1 MVSVA
6 ALRTEPG
13 NELGLCSESL
23 SPGLP
28 WVGLR
33 WGLGVVSSL
42 PQPRVP
48 AGLFCFPPSPC
59 LCLVP
64 DPLACR
70 PAVCLSLGYFL
81 LQLKCLKR
89 LSGARPL

>member
-1 MVSVA
+1 MSA
-6 ALRTEPG
+6 APFREQAWWSLWLHREPG
-13 NELGLCSESL
+13 SEELGLCSESP

-33 WGLGVVSSL
+33 WGLGAVSSL
-42 PQPRVP
+42 PQPP

-59 LCLVP
+59 LCLFP

-70 PAVCLSLGYFL
+70 LAVCLSLVVCF
-81 LQLKCLKR
+81 
-89 LSGARPL
+89 APA